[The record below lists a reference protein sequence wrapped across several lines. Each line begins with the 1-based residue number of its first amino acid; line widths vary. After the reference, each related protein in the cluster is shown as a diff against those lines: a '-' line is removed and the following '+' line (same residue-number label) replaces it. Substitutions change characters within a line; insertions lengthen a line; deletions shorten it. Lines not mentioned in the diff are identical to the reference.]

1 MRSEGGGAGMWRDTS
16 FRFFLG
22 ADAISQFGTQITLV
36 ALPLVAVLTLDASPF
51 QIGVLTAAEM
61 AAFLLIGLP
70 AGVWVD
76 RLRRRPILIWSDLL
90 RAAALLSVPIAV
102 ALDAMTLPHLYAVAL
117 LMGIGAVFFDV
128 AHMSFLPSLVGK
140 DDLLKGN
147 GTLETLRNTAVL
159 SGPALGGWLV
169 HALSAPVALLA
180 DAVSYLVSALLLG
193 GVRAEETIAPV
204 AERRRLRE
212 EIGEGVRH
220 VAGHPVLRRIAWVG
234 ALTMLSNGIWAVA
247 QPIFLIKTLG
257 VGPGIYGLLLSGG
270 AVGGL
275 IGAVLAPRIADRF
288 GVGRALYGGAA
299 MAALVILISPLAAEG
314 WRLALFPLGCLL
326 SGIGAAVFG
335 INQLSYRQRITPEH
349 LLGRMNASMRFLM
362 WGAMPI
368 GGLLG
373 GALGE
378 IFNAHTVLWVATVG
392 VTVAHL
398 PVLASRKIL
407 RLQSPQRTMPSRG

>member
-1 MRSEGGGAGMWRDTS
+1 MRTDGETGMWRDSS

-22 ADAISQFGTQITLV
+22 ADAVSQFGTQITLV

-90 RAAALLSVPIAV
+90 RGAALLSVPIAV
-102 ALDAMTLPHLYAVAL
+102 VLDSMTLPHLYAVAL
-117 LMGIGAVFFDV
+117 LMGLGTVFFDV
-128 AHMSFLPSLVGK
+128 AHMSFLPALVGK

-169 HALSAPVALLA
+169 HALSAPIALLA
-180 DAVSYLVSALLLG
+180 DAISYLVSALLLG
-193 GVRAEETIAPV
+193 GVRAEETVTPV
-204 AERRRLRE
+204 AERRRLGE

-220 VAGHPVLRRIAWVG
+220 VVGHPVLRRIAGVG
-234 ALTMLSNGIWAVA
+234 ALTMLSNGIWVVA

-257 VGPGIYGLLLSGG
+257 VSPGIYGLLLSGS

-275 IGAVLAPRIADRF
+275 IGAVLASRVAVRF
-288 GVGRALYGGAA
+288 GVGRAMYGGAA
-299 MAALVILISPLAAEG
+299 LAALAILISPLTAEG

-326 SGIGAAVFG
+326 SGIGGAVFS

-362 WGAMPI
+362 WGAAPF

-378 IFNAHTVLWVATVG
+378 VFSAYTVLWVATVG
-392 VTVAHL
+392 VMIAHL
-398 PVLASRKIL
+398 PVLTSRKIF
-407 RLQSPQRTMPSRG
+407 RLQSPPRTTPALG

>member
-1 MRSEGGGAGMWRDTS
+1 M
-16 FRFFLG
+16 
-22 ADAISQFGTQITLV
+22 
-36 ALPLVAVLTLDASPF
+36 LTLDASPF

-61 AAFLLIGLP
+61 AAFLFLGLP
-70 AGVWVD
+70 AGVWAD

-90 RAAALLSVPIAV
+90 RGAALLSIPAAV

-117 LMGIGAVFFDV
+117 LMGVGAVFFDV
-128 AHMSFLPSLVGK
+128 AHMSFLPSLVSK

-169 HALSAPVALLA
+169 HALSAPIALLA
-180 DAVSYLVSALLLG
+180 DAVSYLLLLG
-193 GVRAEETIAPV
+193 GVRAEETVTPV
-204 AERRRLRE
+204 TERRRLGE

-220 VAGHPVLRRIAWVG
+220 VVGHPVLRRIAGVG
-234 ALTMLSNGIWAVA
+234 ALTMLSNGIWVVA
-247 QPIFLIKTLG
+247 QPIFLIKVLG
-257 VGPGIYGLLLSGG
+257 VSPGIYGLLLSGG

-275 IGAVLAPRIADRF
+275 IGAVLASRVAARF
-288 GVGRALYGGAA
+288 GVGHAMYGGAA
-299 MAALVILISPLAAEG
+299 LAALAILISPLTAEG

-326 SGIGAAVFG
+326 SGIGGAVFS

-362 WGAMPI
+362 WGAAPV

-378 IFNAHTVLWVATVG
+378 VFGAHTVLWVATAG
-392 VTVAHL
+392 IMIAHL
-398 PVLASRKIL
+398 PVLTSRKIL
-407 RLQSPQRTMPSRG
+407 RLQPPSQPPPRTTPALG

>member
-1 MRSEGGGAGMWRDTS
+1 MWQGAS
-16 FRFFLG
+16 FRLFLG

-36 ALPLVAVLTLDASPF
+36 ALPLVAILTLDASSF

-61 AAFLLIGLP
+61 AAFLFLGLP

-117 LMGIGAVFFDV
+117 LMGVGAVFFDV

-140 DDLLKGN
+140 DDLLRGN

-169 HALSAPVALLA
+169 NALSAPIALLA

-204 AERRRLRE
+204 AERRRLGE
-212 EIGEGVRH
+212 EIGEGVRY
-220 VAGHPVLRRIAWVG
+220 VVGHPVLRRIAGVG
-234 ALTMLSNGIWAVA
+234 ALVMLSNGIWFVA
-247 QPIFLIKTLG
+247 QPLFLIKMLG
-257 VGPGIYGLLLSGG
+257 VSPGIYGLLLSGG

-275 IGAVLAPRIADRF
+275 IGAMLASRVAARF
-288 GVGRALYGGAA
+288 GVGRAMYGGAA
-299 MAALVILISPLAAEG
+299 LAALAVLISPLTAEG

-326 SGIGAAVFG
+326 SSVGGAVFG

-362 WGAMPI
+362 WGAAPV

-378 IFNAHTVLWVATVG
+378 VFDAHTVLWVATAG
-392 VTVAHL
+392 LMIAHL
-398 PVLASRKIL
+398 PVLTSRKIL
-407 RLQSPQRTMPSRG
+407 RLQPPPRTTPAPG